1 MIKVLSERDILAYK
15 EAFLQPYHADYLAM
29 FSSIFGGIIKEPI
42 FMMIPMDDHMVHR
55 GDGIFEVVKC
65 QSGWLYQIDAHLRRL
80 ENSAKIIGLKLPA
93 FFKDIKQII
102 KKTVK
107 AGGEKN
113 CLVRIFVSRGP
124 GGFTTNPFE
133 CLESQ
138 IYVVVTRLNKP
149 PLEHYTQGVKVIISK
164 IPIKPGVFAQ
174 VKSCNYLPNVLM
186 KKEAIEAGAHYAI
199 LLDEKGFLAEGAT
212 ESIGIL
218 SKSNYLKFPK
228 FGRILKSITVSRLA
242 NLAKSLVKQGLLKDI
257 VFRDIPVEEVYTA
270 KEVFLLGTTIDV
282 LPVTSFEGREVNHGR
297 PGSVAKALKTLIERD
312 VFCKEVSEQSL
323 I

>member
-1 MIKVLSERDILAYK
+1 MIKVLNKRDILAYK
-15 EAFLQPYHADYLAM
+15 EVFLRPYHADYLAM

-42 FMMIPMDDHMVHR
+42 FMTVPIDDHMVHR
-55 GDGIFEVVKC
+55 GDGVFEVIKC

-93 FFKDIKQII
+93 LFKDIKEIA
-102 KKTVK
+102 KETVQ
-107 AGGEKN
+107 AGGEKD
-113 CLVRIFVSRGP
+113 CIVRIFVSRGP

-133 CLESQ
+133 CSESQ

-149 PLEHYTQGVKVIISK
+149 PLEHYAKGVKVIISK
-164 IPIKPGVFAQ
+164 IPIKPGIFSQ

-186 KKEAIEAGAHYAI
+186 KKEAIEAGAHYAV

-218 SKSNYLKFPK
+218 SKSNCLKFPK
-228 FGRILKSITVSRLA
+228 FGRVLKGITVSRLA
-242 NLAKSLVKQGLLKDI
+242 NLAKSLIKQGLLKDVI
-257 VFRDIPVEEVYTA
+257 FTDISVKEVYTA

-282 LPVTSFEGREVNHGR
+282 LPVTSFEDKKINHGK
-297 PGSVAKALKTLIERD
+297 PGPVANALKKLIEKD
-312 VFCKEVSEQSL
+312 VFCKEVSEQ